1 MSTVVKGSSGGT
13 YTPHP
18 EGQFPAVCVDVQD
31 LGYEHSERYGKTRH
45 KIRLVFFC
53 GEWTE
58 EKEVEIDGQRVRK
71 KFPMTVSK
79 KFTASLHEKS
89 SLRPFAKSWRG
100 QDFSADELRNG
111 FDFERMYG
119 APALVQI
126 GHFTYEGD
134 TYSGIDSIM
143 RLRDKKEAPAIPP
156 EYTRLKDRDDWDGPA
171 PHPNMS
177 PMSNADESDEP
188 SLTEPDDDLPF

>member
-1 MSTVVKGSSGGT
+1 MSTVVKGSGGAT

-31 LGYEHSERYGKTRH
+31 LGWETSEKYGKTQY

-53 GEWTE
+53 GQWTE
-58 EKEVEIDGQRVRK
+58 EKEVEIEGQRVK
-71 KFPMTVSK
+71 KRFPMTVSK

-89 SLRPFAKSWRG
+89 VLRPFAKSWRG
-100 QDFSADELRNG
+100 SDFTPQELKDG
-111 FDFERMYG
+111 FDFERMYK
-119 APALVQI
+119 APALIQV
-126 GHFTYEGD
+126 GHYTYEGE
-134 TYSGIDSIM
+134 TYAGIDSIM
-143 RLRDKKEAPAIPP
+143 RLRDKAEAPALPA

-177 PMSNADESDEP
+177 PKSNADAAPEP
-188 SLTEPDDDLPF
+188 ADDSDDLPF